1 MESPLAGRAE
11 AAIRR
16 LRDVDG
22 VSVRAE
28 DDELTE
34 IHVVSSSRRSPKQ
47 IVRDVQA
54 VLRTDLGLPID
65 HRIVSVA
72 LARPGA
78 QAAQAAPVSDAGRAE
93 ATGGE
98 PPTRRAERAF
108 EDAPSQDS
116 EPDPPPAA
124 DDRIRYENVNLIVN
138 GQRAQAQ
145 VELRWKGL
153 PRVGNASGYSAR
165 DDAHR
170 LVAQATA
177 LAVQE
182 FLADPVALNVREVSI
197 VDMTGRRVAIVILS
211 LLAHRHEKVLTGS
224 CTVEQDTPQAVVLAT
239 LAALNRIVA
248 GMRAKEPTEYVLRA
262 ESYAHES

>member
-1 MESPLAGRAE
+1 MIESPLAVRAE
-11 AAIRR
+11 TAIRR
-16 LRDVDG
+16 LRDVEG

-28 DDELTE
+28 GEELTE
-34 IHVVSSSRRSPKQ
+34 IHVVTSSRRSPKQ

-54 VLRTDLGLPID
+54 VLRTDLGLLID

-72 LARPGA
+72 LARANGLSDGPDDA
-78 QAAQAAPVSDAGRAE
+78 SPEAATAPPRPARAAAPGFDAGSADDR
-93 ATGGE
+93 
-98 PPTRRAERAF
+98 
-108 EDAPSQDS
+108 
-116 EPDPPPAA
+116 DPEV
-124 DDRIRYENVNLIVN
+124 DDRIRFENVNLVVN
-138 GQRAQAQ
+138 GQRARAQ

-153 PRVGNASGYSAR
+153 PRVGNASGYMPR
-165 DDAHR
+165 DDSHR
-170 LVAQATA
+170 LVAQATT

-182 FLADPVALNVREVSI
+182 FLADPVALNVRDVTL
-197 VDMTGRRVAIVILS
+197 VDLTGRRVAVVVLS

-262 ESYAHES
+262 ESYVNEF

>member
-1 MESPLAGRAE
+1 MMGPPVADRAE

-28 DDELTE
+28 DEAIVE
-34 IHVVSSSRRSPKQ
+34 VHVVSSGDRRPKQ

-54 VLRTDLGLPID
+54 VLRTELGLAID

-72 LARPGA
+72 LARREDR
-78 QAAQAAPVSDAGRAE
+78 VAE
-93 ATGGE
+93 AR
-98 PPTRRAERAF
+98 PV
-108 EDAPSQDS
+108 
-116 EPDPPPAA
+116 PPPAA
-124 DDRIRYENVNLIVN
+124 EPAVAPRREEAAAPAPAREDRIRYENANLIVN
-138 GQRAQAQ
+138 GPRTQAQ

-153 PRVGNASGYSAR
+153 PRVGNASGWSAR

-170 LVAQATA
+170 LVAQATT

-182 FLADPVALNVREVSI
+182 FLADPVALGVRDVSF
-197 VDMTGRRVAIVILS
+197 VETGGRRVAVVVLS

-224 CTVEQDTPQAVVLAT
+224 CTVEQDAPQAVVLAT
-239 LAALNRIVA
+239 LAALNRLVA
-248 GMRAKEPTEYVLRA
+248 GLRAKEPTEYVLRA
-262 ESYAHES
+262 ESYASES

>member
-1 MESPLAGRAE
+1 MIETPLAARAE

-16 LRDVDG
+16 LRDVEG

-28 DDELTE
+28 GDDLTE
-34 IHVVSSSRRSPKQ
+34 IHVVTSSRRSPKQ

-72 LARPGA
+72 LARASGSVAGPDAGA
-78 QAAQAAPVSDAGRAE
+78 PLGIPEALPAGRPERAAAPVFG
-93 ATGGE
+93 
-98 PPTRRAERAF
+98 
-108 EDAPSQDS
+108 DAP
-116 EPDPPPAA
+116 EPEPEA
-124 DDRIRYENVNLIVN
+124 DDRIRYENVNLVVN
-138 GQRAQAQ
+138 GQRARAQ

-153 PRVGNASGYSAR
+153 PRVGNASGYSPR

-170 LVAQATA
+170 LVAQATT

-182 FLADPVALNVREVSI
+182 FLADPVALDVRDVTI
-197 VDMTGRRVAIVILS
+197 VEITGRKVAVVVVS
-211 LLAHRHEKVLTGS
+211 LHAHRHEKVLTGS

-262 ESYAHES
+262 ESYVNEF